1 MPQVTSRQLA
11 ASEANGQFRSTTRPS
26 ASRASP
32 SRQAFQILRF
42 GFTVAPIV
50 AGLDKF
56 FNVLVDWSQ
65 YVPAVV
71 ARVLGGNVHGLM
83 LAVGVVEI
91 AAGIGLALR
100 PRLFSH
106 VVAAWLG
113 VITPSLLL
121 VPGNCDIVL
130 RDLGLPL
137 GALALGRLSAEHAK
151 G

>member
-1 MPQVTSRQLA
+1 MEHTQTLRYDARGAAQV
-11 ASEANGQFRSTTRPS
+11 ASV
-26 ASRASP
+26 SP

-42 GFTVAPIV
+42 AFTVAPIA

-56 FNVLVDWSQ
+56 FNLLVDWSQ

-71 ARVLGGNVHGLM
+71 GRVLGGNVHGLM
-83 LAVGVVEI
+83 LAVGVIEI
-91 AAGIGLALR
+91 AAGVGVALR

-113 VITPSLLL
+113 VIILSLLL
-121 VPGNCDIVL
+121 IPGYYDVAL
-130 RDLGLPL
+130 RDLGLAL
-137 GALALGRLSAEHAK
+137 GALALGRLGVEHAK